1 MQWLA
6 EICVHRPVFAT
17 VIVMFLTVVG
27 GFSFFTLGV
36 DRFPKID
43 LPTISVSTSNAGA
56 APEEMETEVT
66 DQVEGAVNTVPGI
79 DEMRSTSSKGSSNIT
94 ITFNLEKNPD
104 QAFQEVQQKVSTVAN
119 RLPETA
125 DPPVVRKSDPDSTP
139 VLMYSISAPRDI
151 VDLNDLVENLIEKRI
166 ESADGVGE
174 VGIFGGRER
183 QIKIYINPDKLRAYN
198 LSITD
203 VTNAVAAQNQELPSG
218 TLIEG
223 QTTVGLRTLS
233 RLTKV
238 DDFNDIVV
246 ATKND
251 FPIKVRDIGRVYD
264 GGADAAS
271 AATLDG
277 VQCVSVYVRKQS
289 GSNTVAVISNVKARM
304 DQIIPTLPSDFKIA
318 TIRDQSEFI
327 ENSLHAIEE
336 HLILG
341 GVFAAIVVFIFLWNV
356 RTTIIAALA
365 IPTSIIASFALI
377 AALGYS
383 LNQMTML
390 ALTLMVGIVID
401 DAIVVLENI
410 YRFVEEKGMDPF
422 RAAIEGTRE
431 IGLAVLATTMALLAV
446 FVPVG
451 FMSGIVGRF
460 MSSFGLTAAAAI
472 SVSLIVSFTLTPML
486 AARWIKRPEGHG
498 TDEDLAAGGEEA
510 GASEDEPEGL
520 TTEGTSSKSGR
531 VYSLIANTY
540 SRLLKIALRFRWAVV
555 LICVI
560 VVALIYPLF
569 RYVGM
574 AFLPDEDESTF
585 QVSER
590 GPQGTSL
597 AATQSLLD
605 RMARDMREQLPGL
618 EHTLVFAGGFGS
630 RSGGSTNSGS
640 ITVTLV
646 PPNERSASQNDLIN
660 QTRRILR
667 KYSSDDYKITVSGVS
682 SIGASI
688 GLGRGGSSIGYYISG
703 PDMDKLD
710 DYANQLVAKMQQDPI
725 FRDPDSS
732 VDVGTPEVQFAIDR
746 RRAADLNVKAADI
759 ARALNT
765 LAAGERVSTYS
776 EGTNQYDVVV
786 QADEQFRRTRD
797 SLKYFSVGAS
807 PGGTAQGVQQ
817 SSLPAGAVANNN
829 AQSTGR
835 SPASGNLVIPL
846 EQLVNIQEGTT
857 PASIARL
864 NRQRQVTVSASIPPG
879 GSESDAL
886 AKLETYVKA
895 LNLPP
900 EYSSG
905 VTGQSKELNRAYD
918 AFLYAFLLS
927 FVFMYLILAAQF
939 ESFIHPVT
947 ILLTLPLS
955 IPFALISTAIAGQTL
970 NIFSALGILL
980 LFGIVKK
987 NAILQIDHTNNLRS
1001 QGMNR
1006 YDALLQANLD
1016 RLRPILMTTIALV
1029 AGMIPLIIGSGAGA
1043 ATNRSIGILV
1053 VGGQSLCLLLTLLAV
1068 PVFYSLFDDAKET
1081 AAWSHISSVSRHIRD
1096 IFPWRRNEPDP
1107 GPTDDE
1113 SATEE
1118 APE

>member
-1 MQWLA
+1 
-6 EICVHRPVFAT
+6 
-17 VIVMFLTVVG
+17 
-27 GFSFFTLGV
+27 
-36 DRFPKID
+36 
-43 LPTISVSTSNAGA
+43 
-56 APEEMETEVT
+56 
-66 DQVEGAVNTVPGI
+66 
-79 DEMRSTSSKGSSNIT
+79 
-94 ITFNLEKNPD
+94 
-104 QAFQEVQQKVSTVAN
+104 
-119 RLPETA
+119 
-125 DPPVVRKSDPDSTP
+125 
-139 VLMYSISAPRDI
+139 
-151 VDLNDLVENLIEKRI
+151 
-166 ESADGVGE
+166 
-174 VGIFGGRER
+174 
-183 QIKIYINPDKLRAYN
+183 
-198 LSITD
+198 
-203 VTNAVAAQNQELPSG
+203 
-218 TLIEG
+218 
-223 QTTVGLRTLS
+223 
-233 RLTKV
+233 
-238 DDFNDIVV
+238 
-246 ATKND
+246 
-251 FPIKVRDIGRVYD
+251 
-264 GGADAAS
+264 
-271 AATLDG
+271 
-277 VQCVSVYVRKQS
+277 

-304 DQIIPTLPSDFKIA
+304 DQIIPTLPQDFKIA

-341 GVFAAIVVFIFLWNV
+341 GIFAAVIVFIFLWNF
-356 RTTIIAALA
+356 RSTLIAALA

-422 RAAIEGTRE
+422 RAAVEGTRE
-431 IGLAVLATTMALLAV
+431 IGLAVLATTLSLLAV
-446 FVPVG
+446 FIPVG
-451 FMSGIVGRF
+451 FMNGIVGRF
-460 MSSFGLTAAAAI
+460 MSSFGLTSAAAI
-472 SVSLIVSFTLTPML
+472 AVSLIVSFTLTPML
-486 AARWIKRPEGHG
+486 AARWIKRPEGHDIDEEFEGRSGEALAREDEHAGLAAEG
-498 TDEDLAAGGEEA
+498 TD
-510 GASEDEPEGL
+510 
-520 TTEGTSSKSGR
+520 SKSGR
-531 VYSLIANTY
+531 FYSLIEGTY
-540 SRLLKIALRFRWAVV
+540 RRLLKISLRFRWAVV

-560 VVALIYPLF
+560 VVASIYPLF

-585 QVSER
+585 QVSLR

-597 AATQSLLD
+597 AATQSILD
-605 RMARDMREQLPGL
+605 RMARDLREKLSGV
-618 EHTLVFAGGFGS
+618 EHTLVFAGGFGGGG
-630 RSGGSTNSGS
+630 GGSTNSGS
-640 ITVTLV
+640 MTVTLV
-646 PPNERSASQNDLIN
+646 PPGQRSASQADLIN
-660 QTRRILR
+660 QTRQLLR
-667 KYSSDDYKITVSGVS
+667 KYSSKDYRVTVSGVS

-703 PDMDKLD
+703 PDMEKLN
-710 DYANQLVAKMQQDPI
+710 DYANQLVDRMRQDPT

-732 VDVGTPEVQFAIDR
+732 VDVGTPELQFVIDR
-746 RRAADLNVKAADI
+746 QRAADLNIKAADI

-765 LAAGERVSTYS
+765 LAAGQRVSTYS

-786 QADEQFRRTRD
+786 QADEPFRRSRD

-807 PGGTAQGVQQ
+807 PSGSAPGLQQ
-817 SSLPAGAVANNN
+817 SGTQGSAG
-829 AQSTGR
+829 TGGG
-835 SPASGNLVIPL
+835 SQVIGL
-846 EQLVNIQEGTT
+846 EQLVKIQEGTT

-886 AKLETYVKA
+886 AKLETMVRD

-900 EYSSG
+900 EYTAG
-905 VTGQSKELNRAYD
+905 VTGQSKELQRAYG

-1006 YDALLQANLD
+1006 YDALIQANLD

-1029 AGMIPLIIGSGAGA
+1029 AGMIPLIVGSGAGA

-1081 AAWSHISSVSRHIRD
+1081 AAWGHISSVSHRIRD
-1096 IFPWRRNEPDP
+1096 IFRWRGNEPEP
-1107 GPTDDE
+1107 GPKDDE
-1113 SATEE
+1113 SFTEE
-1118 APE
+1118 EP